1 MLTKDDKVIK
11 ILTQRFSIEKDRA
24 AHLLGKIKISKKTWD
39 IIYTD
44 FLTLNEQEFLKA
56 LAFDENMYIRF
67 MFENGSER
75 DIALISPYECD
86 SDYPCTALSITGNF
100 KFEKVGH
107 GDYLGSIL
115 ALGIKREKL
124 GDLNVYENGAEVLV
138 HNDVAMYIMFN
149 LLKVKHARVKVNEI
163 KFEDLKIKSLNLM
176 EMSINVSSLRFDTII
191 SGIYNISRTKSCE
204 LIKGSDA
211 KINNIITTDP
221 SVLVKQNDII
231 TLRRYGK
238 AKIGQVLRITKKERL
253 MLCIY
258 KYI

>member
-1 MLTKDDKVIK
+1 
-11 ILTQRFSIEKDRA
+11 
-24 AHLLGKIKISKKTWD
+24 
-39 IIYTD
+39 
-44 FLTLNEQEFLKA
+44 
-56 LAFDENMYIRF
+56 
-67 MFENGSER
+67 
-75 DIALISPYECD
+75 
-86 SDYPCTALSITGNF
+86 
-100 KFEKVGH
+100 
-107 GDYLGSIL
+107 
-115 ALGIKREKL
+115 
-124 GDLNVYENGAEVLV
+124 
-138 HNDVAMYIMFN
+138 
-149 LLKVKHARVKVNEI
+149 
-163 KFEDLKIKSLNLM
+163 
-176 EMSINVSSLRFDTII
+176 SINVSSLRFDTII